1 MLETPHVIVAAAIA
15 VKVGRPELALPLAL
29 ASHFILDIV
38 PHWNPHINQEV
49 EKFGSVSKRSTVIVA
64 VDSAIALLTGSLIAY
79 QTLPNYAL
87 VLTVLACCFLS
98 VLPDLAE
105 APYFFLKMRNKLL
118 GRWITSHRNLQNNAP
133 AFWGILTQVAIV
145 GATFLWLY

>member
-79 QTLPNYAL
+79 HTLPNYAL

-105 APYFFLKMRNKLL
+105 APYFFLKMSSIRVSSKAHAYASVV
-118 GRWITSHRNLQNNAP
+118 IAP
-133 AFWGILTQVAIV
+133 CPASAAHAPVPS
-145 GATFLWLY
+145 